1 MMPKRLL
8 DIVVTHYQEDW
19 DVYRPF
25 LDVIAAQRSIDFNKF
40 KIWFVQ
46 DGPYADLF
54 PTGYFDTVPFQLEV
68 VTIPHKGVSAA
79 RNAGMDKA
87 DSEWI
92 CFCDCDDSFSSI
104 YSLKWIFYILEN
116 ESMSGN
122 YDMMWN
128 PFWMNL
134 LDEGD
139 NIKKYNEYNHVWVHN
154 KYYRL
159 SFLREHDIRF
169 CEDLFMSED
178 SAFNNV
184 VEMEIEPLRIG
195 TINTEEPLYAWVRR
209 RGSITTDPKRYYK
222 NTEGHFERNLYVL
235 GEYRKRNHKRS
246 AFVCAR
252 TITDAWAFLTR
263 YPENEESLRIT
274 KRVAKF
280 YQENKYVWRSLK
292 KEAKKLSIEASE
304 KEAGTLGMDIP
315 GRPTVQEWIDTRLK
329 VIE

>member
-1 MMPKRLL
+1 MSKRLL
-8 DIVVTHYQEDW
+8 DIVVTHYQEGW
-19 DVYRPF
+19 DIYRPF
-25 LDVIAAQRSIDFNKF
+25 LDMIAAQRSVDFNKF

-46 DGPYADLF
+46 DGPYLGLF
-54 PTGYFDTVPFQLEV
+54 PSGYLDSVPFDMEV

-104 YSLKWIFYILEN
+104 YSLKWIFYTLEN
-116 ESMSGN
+116 LSDA
-122 YDMMWN
+122 YDMVWN
-128 PFWMNL
+128 KFYMNL

-139 NIKKYNEYNHVWVHN
+139 NVKINEEYNHVWIHN

-169 CEDLFMSED
+169 CERLYMSED

-184 VEMEIEPLRIG
+184 VELETDPRRIG
-195 TINTEEPLYAWVRR
+195 TINTDEPLYAWVRR
-209 RGSITTDPKRYYK
+209 RGSITTDKDRYYK
-222 NTEGHFERNLYVL
+222 NIEGHFERNLYVL
-235 GEYRKRNHKRS
+235 YEYRKRRHKRS

-263 YPENEESLRIT
+263 YPENEESIRIT

-280 YQENKYVWRSLK
+280 YQENKYIWRSLK
-292 KEAKKLSIEASE
+292 KEAKKLAAEASE
-304 KEAGTLGMDIP
+304 KEAGTLGADIP
-315 GRPTVQEWIDTRLK
+315 GRPTVQEWINRRLK
-329 VIE
+329 VIK